1 VHAESDELYT
11 IASLTVARF
20 ADRQP
25 NRLARRPFGASRT
38 LLPTM
43 SVPIPFPDPAR
54 PDEAVPSWRFR
65 DGVRAVAA
73 ALAVAVGTAALGVLA
88 GLGWAAV
95 APRPLLVMTSPG
107 AAALVNTETNAF
119 IAADAAFCL
128 VCLAGGVVSGV
139 LGYLFAVRRR
149 GPLAMAGLIV
159 GALAAAY
166 VARWVGEHSG
176 LATFQHLLAT
186 LPAGARLND
195 SLTLGA
201 TGALAAWPLAAAVVA
216 GALELL
222 VSPGRHR
229 KRSASPPEAR
239 PPWDPPVA

>member
-1 VHAESDELYT
+1 
-11 IASLTVARF
+11 
-20 ADRQP
+20 
-25 NRLARRPFGASRT
+25 
-38 LLPTM
+38 M
-43 SVPIPFPDPAR
+43 SVPIPVPDPAR
-54 PDEAVPSWRFR
+54 PDEAAGSWRFR
-65 DGVRAVAA
+65 DGVRAIAA

-149 GPLAMAGLIV
+149 GPLAMAGLIG

-166 VARWVGEHSG
+166 VARWVGQHSG

-186 LPAGARLND
+186 LPAGARLRD
-195 SLTLGA
+195 TLTLGA
-201 TGALAAWPLAAAVVA
+201 TGALGCWALAAAVVA
-216 GALELL
+216 GGLELL

-229 KRSASPPEAR
+229 KRL
-239 PPWDPPVA
+239 